1 MHWCARTLCNRAVV
15 RYFHLESNR
24 WLGHDVSPGEKYGS
38 AIHVKMSKLF
48 TRPAGVVVAC
58 TVGNAVSVTPMV
70 YTVFGLFLIP
80 ISTEFNWPRASV
92 SFVLFIIAVAGAISY
107 PIIGRLIDRHGA
119 RPVIL
124 TGNVLFAASVA
135 CVSLVEASRL
145 QFYSAYALIGITAAI
160 PSSVMFTKVIAGWFD
175 QNRGLFL
182 GIAGGLGNGVGAALS
197 PLFAYA
203 LLSHYGWRVGFQG
216 IGAAIILIGFPA
228 LYLLLKDPPQTT
240 ARAEAGSPEDT
251 GGLTLA
257 EAGSPE
263 DTGGLTL
270 AEAGRPEDTG
280 GLTLAEAGP
289 PEDTGGLTLAEALKT
304 RTFWIILAAI
314 ALGAGCMTAIFAHVV
329 PMLLDR
335 GVPAEQATTV
345 LATFSLVT
353 AGWQIGMGY
362 MLDRIPK
369 PWIAA
374 PFYLLA
380 LVGLVLLESTSS
392 YPLLLLSG
400 MLMGL
405 GLGTEYGV
413 LPYFLSRYFGV
424 KHYGAISGSMYAVIV
439 LTQGL
444 TPFLMDLVFDMT
456 GAYDSAIF
464 AICIG
469 LVAGAVLITRLIPFH
484 AVLGGRAKSVLH
496 S

>member
-1 MHWCARTLCNRAVV
+1 MAMPNL
-15 RYFHLESNR
+15 L
-24 WLGHDVSPGEKYGS
+24 
-38 AIHVKMSKLF
+38 SKPLF
-48 TRPAGVVVAC
+48 SRPTGVVVAC
-58 TVGNAVSVTPMV
+58 TVGNGVSVTPMV

-80 ISTEFNWPRASV
+80 IATEFGWPRAGV
-92 SFVLFIIAVAGAISY
+92 SFVLLIIAIAGAIGY
-107 PIIGRLIDRHGA
+107 PIVGRLIDRYGA

-135 CVSLVEASRL
+135 SVSLVEASRL

-175 QNRGLFL
+175 QRRGLFL
-182 GIAGGLGNGVGAALS
+182 GIAGGLGNGLGAALS
-197 PLFAYA
+197 PLFVYA
-203 LLSHYGWRVGFQG
+203 LISSYGWRAGFQG
-216 IGAAIILIGFPA
+216 IGAAIILIGFPV
-228 LYLLLKDPPQTT
+228 LYLLLRDPPRDVSRSATEHLEKT
-240 ARAEAGSPEDT
+240 A
-251 GGLTLA
+251 GL
-257 EAGSPE
+257 S
-263 DTGGLTL
+263 
-270 AEAGRPEDTG
+270 
-280 GLTLAEAGP
+280 
-289 PEDTGGLTLAEALKT
+289 LAEALKT
-304 RTFWIILAAI
+304 STFWIILAAI

-335 GVPAEQATTV
+335 GVSAGQATTV

-362 MLDRIPK
+362 MLDRIPR

-380 LVGLVLLESTSS
+380 LAGLILLESASS

-413 LPYFLSRYFGV
+413 LPYFLSRYFGTR
-424 KHYGAISGSMYAVIV
+424 HYGAISGSMYGVIV

-444 TPFLMDLVFDMT
+444 TPFLMDIVFDVT
-456 GAYDSAIF
+456 GNYDIAII

-469 LVAGAVLITRLIPFH
+469 LVLGAILITRLLPFH
-484 AVLGGRAKSVLH
+484 VVLSARRNP
-496 S
+496 

>member
-1 MHWCARTLCNRAVV
+1 MAM
-15 RYFHLESNR
+15 SN
-24 WLGHDVSPGEKYGS
+24 LLNKP
-38 AIHVKMSKLF
+38 LF
-48 TRPAGVVVAC
+48 SRPAGVVIAC
-58 TVGNAVSVTPMV
+58 TVGNGVSVTPMV

-80 ISTEFNWPRASV
+80 IATEFGWPRAGV
-92 SFVLFIIAVAGAISY
+92 SFVLLIIAIAGAIGY
-107 PIIGRLIDRHGA
+107 PIVGRMIDRYGA

-124 TGNVLFAASVA
+124 MGNVLFAASVA
-135 CVSLVEASRL
+135 SVSLVEASRI

-175 QNRGLFL
+175 QRRGLFL
-182 GIAGGLGNGVGAALS
+182 GIAGGLGNGIGAALS
-197 PLFAYA
+197 PLFVYV
-203 LLSHYGWRVGFQG
+203 LISSYGWRAGFQG
-216 IGAAIILIGFPA
+216 LGAVIVLIGFPV
-228 LYLLLKDPPQTT
+228 LYLLLKDPPQDVSRT
-240 ARAEAGSPEDT
+240 ATEHLEKTAGF
-251 GGLTLA
+251 
-257 EAGSPE
+257 
-263 DTGGLTL
+263 
-270 AEAGRPEDTG
+270 
-280 GLTLAEAGP
+280 
-289 PEDTGGLTLAEALKT
+289 TLAEALKT
-304 RTFWIILAAI
+304 STFWIILAAI

-335 GVPAEQATTV
+335 GVSARQATTV

-362 MLDRIPK
+362 MLDRIPR

-380 LVGLVLLESTSS
+380 LAGLILLESTSS

-413 LPYFLSRYFGV
+413 LPYFLSRYFGTR
-424 KHYGAISGSMYAVIV
+424 HYGAISGSMYGVIV

-444 TPFLMDLVFDMT
+444 TPFLMDIVFDVT
-456 GAYDSAIF
+456 GNYDIAII

-469 LVAGAVLITRLIPFH
+469 LVVGAILITRLLPFH
-484 AVLGGRAKSVLH
+484 AVLSARRNP
-496 S
+496 

>member
-1 MHWCARTLCNRAVV
+1 MAMPNL
-15 RYFHLESNR
+15 L
-24 WLGHDVSPGEKYGS
+24 
-38 AIHVKMSKLF
+38 SKPLF
-48 TRPAGVVVAC
+48 SRPTGVVVAC
-58 TVGNAVSVTPMV
+58 TVGNGVSVTPMV

-80 ISTEFNWPRASV
+80 IATEFGWPRAGV
-92 SFVLFIIAVAGAISY
+92 SFVLLIIAIAGAIGY
-107 PIIGRLIDRHGA
+107 PIVGRLIDRYGA

-135 CVSLVEASRL
+135 SVSLAEASRL

-175 QNRGLFL
+175 QRRGLFL
-182 GIAGGLGNGVGAALS
+182 GIAGGLGNGIGAALS
-197 PLFAYA
+197 PLFVYA
-203 LLSHYGWRVGFQG
+203 LISSYGWRAGFQG
-216 IGAAIILIGFPA
+216 IGAAIILIGFPV
-228 LYLLLKDPPQTT
+228 LYLLLRDPPQGVSRSATEHLEKT
-240 ARAEAGSPEDT
+240 AGF
-251 GGLTLA
+251 
-257 EAGSPE
+257 
-263 DTGGLTL
+263 
-270 AEAGRPEDTG
+270 
-280 GLTLAEAGP
+280 
-289 PEDTGGLTLAEALKT
+289 TLAEALKT
-304 RTFWIILAAI
+304 STFWIILAAI

-335 GVPAEQATTV
+335 GVSARQATTV

-362 MLDRIPK
+362 MLDRIPR

-380 LVGLVLLESTSS
+380 LAGLILLESASS

-413 LPYFLSRYFGV
+413 LPYFLSRYFGTR
-424 KHYGAISGSMYAVIV
+424 HYGAISGSMYGVIV

-444 TPFLMDLVFDMT
+444 TPFLMDIVFDVT
-456 GAYDSAIF
+456 GNYDIAII

-469 LVAGAVLITRLIPFH
+469 LVLGAILITRLLPFH
-484 AVLGGRAKSVLH
+484 VVLSARRIP
-496 S
+496 

>member
-1 MHWCARTLCNRAVV
+1 M
-15 RYFHLESNR
+15 
-24 WLGHDVSPGEKYGS
+24 
-38 AIHVKMSKLF
+38 
-48 TRPAGVVVAC
+48 
-58 TVGNAVSVTPMV
+58 TPMV

-80 ISTEFNWPRASV
+80 IATEFGWPRAGV
-92 SFVLFIIAVAGAISY
+92 SFVLLIIAIAGAIGY
-107 PIIGRLIDRHGA
+107 PIVGRLIDRYGA

-135 CVSLVEASRL
+135 SVSLAEASRI

-175 QNRGLFL
+175 QRRGLFL
-182 GIAGGLGNGVGAALS
+182 GIVGGLGNGIGAALS
-197 PLFAYA
+197 PLFVYA
-203 LLSHYGWRVGFQG
+203 LISSYGWRAGFQG
-216 IGAAIILIGFPA
+216 IGAAIILIGFPV
-228 LYLLLKDPPQTT
+228 LYLLLRDPPQGVSRT
-240 ARAEAGSPEDT
+240 ATEHLEKTAGLS
-251 GGLTLA
+251 LTK
-257 EAGSPE
+257 
-263 DTGGLTL
+263 
-270 AEAGRPEDTG
+270 
-280 GLTLAEAGP
+280 
-289 PEDTGGLTLAEALKT
+289 ALRT
-304 RTFWIILAAI
+304 STFWIILAAI

-335 GVPAEQATTV
+335 GVSARQATTV

-362 MLDRIPK
+362 MLDRIPR

-380 LVGLVLLESTSS
+380 LAGLILLESTSS

-400 MLMGL
+400 LLMGL

-413 LPYFLSRYFGV
+413 LPYFLSRYFGTR
-424 KHYGAISGSMYAVIV
+424 HYGAISGSMYGVIV

-444 TPFLMDLVFDMT
+444 TPFLMDLVFDVT
-456 GAYDSAIF
+456 GTYDIAII

-469 LVAGAVLITRLIPFH
+469 LVLGAILITRLLPFH
-484 AVLGGRAKSVLH
+484 TVLSTRRYLGSE
-496 S
+496 

>member
-1 MHWCARTLCNRAVV
+1 MRAS
-15 RYFHLESNR
+15 LTS
-24 WLGHDVSPGEKYGS
+24 LGKS
-38 AIHVKMSKLF
+38 LF

-58 TVGNAVSVTPMV
+58 TVGNGVSVTPMV

-80 ISTEFNWPRASV
+80 IATEFGWPRAGV
-92 SFVLFIIAVAGAISY
+92 SFVLLIIAIAGAIGY
-107 PIIGRLIDRHGA
+107 PIVGRMIDRYGA

-135 CVSLVEASRL
+135 SVSLTEASRL

-175 QNRGLFL
+175 QRRGLFL
-182 GIAGGLGNGVGAALS
+182 GIAGGLGNGIGAALS
-197 PLFAYA
+197 PLFVYA
-203 LLSHYGWRVGFQG
+203 LISSYGWRVGFQG
-216 IGAAIILIGFPA
+216 LGAAIILIGFPV
-228 LYLLLKDPPQTT
+228 LYLLLRDPPQGVSRSATEHLEKT
-240 ARAEAGSPEDT
+240 A
-251 GGLTLA
+251 GL
-257 EAGSPE
+257 S
-263 DTGGLTL
+263 LT
-270 AEAGRPEDTG
+270 
-280 GLTLAEAGP
+280 
-289 PEDTGGLTLAEALKT
+289 EALKT
-304 RTFWIILAAI
+304 HTFWIILAAI

-335 GVPAEQATTV
+335 GVPAGQATTV

-362 MLDRIPK
+362 MLDRIPR

-380 LVGLVLLESTSS
+380 LAGLILLESTSS

-413 LPYFLSRYFGV
+413 LPYFLSRYFGTR
-424 KHYGAISGSMYAVIV
+424 HYGAISGSMYGVIV

-444 TPFLMDLVFDMT
+444 TPFLMDLVFDIT
-456 GAYDSAIF
+456 GTYDLAIIV
-464 AICIG
+464 ICIG
-469 LVAGAVLITRLIPFH
+469 LVAGAILITRLLPFD
-484 AVLGGRAKSVLH
+484 AVLSARRNP
-496 S
+496 

>member
-1 MHWCARTLCNRAVV
+1 MARLT
-15 RYFHLESNR
+15 S
-24 WLGHDVSPGEKYGS
+24 LGNS
-38 AIHVKMSKLF
+38 LF
-48 TRPAGVVVAC
+48 TRPTGVVVAC
-58 TVGNAVSVTPMV
+58 TVGNGVSVTPMV

-80 ISTEFNWPRASV
+80 IATEFGWPRAGV
-92 SFVLFIIAVAGAISY
+92 SFVLLIIAIAGAIGY
-107 PIIGRLIDRHGA
+107 PIVGRMIDRYGA

-135 CVSLVEASRL
+135 SVSLTEASRI

-175 QNRGLFL
+175 QRRGLFL
-182 GIAGGLGNGVGAALS
+182 GIAGGLGNGIGAALS
-197 PLFAYA
+197 PLFVYT
-203 LLSHYGWRVGFQG
+203 LISSYGWRAGFQG
-216 IGAAIILIGFPA
+216 IGAAIILIGFPV
-228 LYLLLKDPPQTT
+228 LYLLLRDPPRGVSRSATEHLEKT
-240 ARAEAGSPEDT
+240 A
-251 GGLTLA
+251 GL
-257 EAGSPE
+257 S
-263 DTGGLTL
+263 LT
-270 AEAGRPEDTG
+270 
-280 GLTLAEAGP
+280 
-289 PEDTGGLTLAEALKT
+289 EALRT
-304 RTFWIILAAI
+304 STFWIILAAI

-335 GVPAEQATTV
+335 GVSARQATTV

-362 MLDRIPK
+362 MLDRIPR

-380 LVGLVLLESTSS
+380 LAGLILLESTSS

-413 LPYFLSRYFGV
+413 LPYFLSRYFGTR
-424 KHYGAISGSMYAVIV
+424 HYGAISGSMYGVIV

-444 TPFLMDLVFDMT
+444 TPFLMDLVFDVT
-456 GAYDSAIF
+456 GNYDIAII
-464 AICIG
+464 AICVG
-469 LVAGAVLITRLIPFH
+469 LVLGAILITRLLPFH
-484 AVLGGRAKSVLH
+484 TVLSTRRYLGSE
-496 S
+496 

>member
-1 MHWCARTLCNRAVV
+1 MDMASPT
-15 RYFHLESNR
+15 S
-24 WLGHDVSPGEKYGS
+24 LGKS
-38 AIHVKMSKLF
+38 LF

-58 TVGNAVSVTPMV
+58 TVGNGVSVTPMV

-80 ISTEFNWPRASV
+80 IATEFGWPRAGV
-92 SFVLFIIAVAGAISY
+92 SFVLLIIAIAGAIGY
-107 PIIGRLIDRHGA
+107 PIVGRMIDRYGA

-135 CVSLVEASRL
+135 SVSLTEASRI

-175 QNRGLFL
+175 QRRGLFL
-182 GIAGGLGNGVGAALS
+182 GIVGGLGNGIGAALS
-197 PLFAYA
+197 PLFVYA
-203 LLSHYGWRVGFQG
+203 LISSYGWRAGFQG
-216 IGAAIILIGFPA
+216 IGAAIILIGFPV
-228 LYLLLKDPPQTT
+228 LYLLLRDPPRGVSRSATEHLERT
-240 ARAEAGSPEDT
+240 A
-251 GGLTLA
+251 GL
-257 EAGSPE
+257 S
-263 DTGGLTL
+263 LT
-270 AEAGRPEDTG
+270 
-280 GLTLAEAGP
+280 
-289 PEDTGGLTLAEALKT
+289 EALRT
-304 RTFWIILAAI
+304 STFWIILAAI

-335 GVPAEQATTV
+335 GVSARQATTV

-362 MLDRIPK
+362 MLDRIPR

-380 LVGLVLLESTSS
+380 LAGLILLESTSS

-413 LPYFLSRYFGV
+413 LPYFLSRYFGTR
-424 KHYGAISGSMYAVIV
+424 HYGAISGSMYGVIV

-444 TPFLMDLVFDMT
+444 TPFLMDLIFDVT
-456 GAYDSAIF
+456 GNYDIAII
-464 AICIG
+464 AICVG
-469 LVAGAVLITRLIPFH
+469 LVLGAILITRLLPFH
-484 AVLGGRAKSVLH
+484 TVLSTRRYLG
-496 S
+496 

>member
-1 MHWCARTLCNRAVV
+1 MRAS
-15 RYFHLESNR
+15 LTS
-24 WLGHDVSPGEKYGS
+24 LGKS
-38 AIHVKMSKLF
+38 LF

-58 TVGNAVSVTPMV
+58 TVGNGVSVTPMV

-80 ISTEFNWPRASV
+80 IATEFGWPRAGV
-92 SFVLFIIAVAGAISY
+92 SFVLLIIAIAGAIGY
-107 PIIGRLIDRHGA
+107 PIVGRLIDRYGA

-135 CVSLVEASRL
+135 SVSLAEASRI

-175 QNRGLFL
+175 QRRGLFL
-182 GIAGGLGNGVGAALS
+182 GIVGGLGNGIGAALS
-197 PLFAYA
+197 PLFVYA
-203 LLSHYGWRVGFQG
+203 LISSYGWRAGFQG
-216 IGAAIILIGFPA
+216 IGAAIILIGFPV
-228 LYLLLKDPPQTT
+228 LYLLLRDPPQGVSRT
-240 ARAEAGSPEDT
+240 ATEHLEKTAGLS
-251 GGLTLA
+251 LT
-257 EAGSPE
+257 
-263 DTGGLTL
+263 
-270 AEAGRPEDTG
+270 
-280 GLTLAEAGP
+280 
-289 PEDTGGLTLAEALKT
+289 EAL
-304 RTFWIILAAI
+304 RTSAFWIILAAI

-335 GVPAEQATTV
+335 GVSARQATTV

-362 MLDRIPK
+362 MLDRIPR

-380 LVGLVLLESTSS
+380 LAGLILLESTSS

-400 MLMGL
+400 LLMGL

-413 LPYFLSRYFGV
+413 LPYFLSRYFGTR
-424 KHYGAISGSMYAVIV
+424 HYGAISGSMYGVIV

-444 TPFLMDLVFDMT
+444 TPFLMDLVFDVT
-456 GAYDSAIF
+456 GTYDIAII

-469 LVAGAVLITRLIPFH
+469 LVLGAILITRLLPFH
-484 AVLGGRAKSVLH
+484 TVLSTRRYLGSE
-496 S
+496 

>member
-1 MHWCARTLCNRAVV
+1 MARLT
-15 RYFHLESNR
+15 S
-24 WLGHDVSPGEKYGS
+24 LGKS
-38 AIHVKMSKLF
+38 LF

-58 TVGNAVSVTPMV
+58 TVGNGVSVTPMV

-80 ISTEFNWPRASV
+80 IATEFGWPRAGV
-92 SFVLFIIAVAGAISY
+92 SFVLLIIAIAGAIGY
-107 PIIGRLIDRHGA
+107 PIVGRLIDRYGA

-135 CVSLVEASRL
+135 SVSLAEASRI

-175 QNRGLFL
+175 QRRGLFL
-182 GIAGGLGNGVGAALS
+182 GIAGGLGNGIGAALS
-197 PLFAYA
+197 PLFVYA
-203 LLSHYGWRVGFQG
+203 LISSYGWRAGFQG
-216 IGAAIILIGFPA
+216 IGAAIILIGFPV
-228 LYLLLKDPPQTT
+228 LYLLLRDPPQGVSRSATEHLEKT
-240 ARAEAGSPEDT
+240 A
-251 GGLTLA
+251 GL
-257 EAGSPE
+257 S
-263 DTGGLTL
+263 
-270 AEAGRPEDTG
+270 
-280 GLTLAEAGP
+280 
-289 PEDTGGLTLAEALKT
+289 LAEALKT
-304 RTFWIILAAI
+304 STFWIIMAAI

-335 GVPAEQATTV
+335 GVPAGQATTV

-362 MLDRIPK
+362 MLDRIPR

-380 LVGLVLLESTSS
+380 LAGLILLESASS

-413 LPYFLSRYFGV
+413 LPYFLSRYFGTR
-424 KHYGAISGSMYAVIV
+424 HYGAISGSMYGVIV

-444 TPFLMDLVFDMT
+444 TPFLMDLVFDAT
-456 GAYDSAIF
+456 GNYDIAII

-469 LVAGAVLITRLIPFH
+469 LVLGAILITRLLPFH
-484 AVLGGRAKSVLH
+484 AVLSERKNP
-496 S
+496 

>member
-1 MHWCARTLCNRAVV
+1 MARLT
-15 RYFHLESNR
+15 S
-24 WLGHDVSPGEKYGS
+24 LGKS
-38 AIHVKMSKLF
+38 LF

-58 TVGNAVSVTPMV
+58 TVGNGVSVTPMV

-80 ISTEFNWPRASV
+80 IATEFGWPRAGV
-92 SFVLFIIAVAGAISY
+92 SFVLLIIAIAGAIGY
-107 PIIGRLIDRHGA
+107 PIVGRLIDRYGA

-124 TGNVLFAASVA
+124 TGNVLFAASVVS
-135 CVSLVEASRL
+135 VSLVEASRL

-175 QNRGLFL
+175 QRRGLFL
-182 GIAGGLGNGVGAALS
+182 GIVGGLGNGIGAALS
-197 PLFAYA
+197 PLFVYA
-203 LLSHYGWRVGFQG
+203 LISSYGWRAGFQG
-216 IGAAIILIGFPA
+216 IGAAIILIGFPV
-228 LYLLLKDPPQTT
+228 LYLLLRDPPQGVSRSATEHLEKT
-240 ARAEAGSPEDT
+240 A
-251 GGLTLA
+251 GL
-257 EAGSPE
+257 S
-263 DTGGLTL
+263 
-270 AEAGRPEDTG
+270 
-280 GLTLAEAGP
+280 
-289 PEDTGGLTLAEALKT
+289 LAEALKT
-304 RTFWIILAAI
+304 STFWIIMAAI

-335 GVPAEQATTV
+335 GVPAGQATTV

-362 MLDRIPK
+362 MLDRIPR

-380 LVGLVLLESTSS
+380 LAGLILLESTSS

-413 LPYFLSRYFGV
+413 LPYFLSRYFGTR
-424 KHYGAISGSMYAVIV
+424 HYGAISGSMYGVIV

-444 TPFLMDLVFDMT
+444 TPFLMDLVFDVT
-456 GAYDSAIF
+456 GNYDIAII
-464 AICIG
+464 AICVG
-469 LVAGAVLITRLIPFH
+469 LVLGAILITRLLPFH
-484 AVLGGRAKSVLH
+484 TVLSERKNP
-496 S
+496 

>member
-1 MHWCARTLCNRAVV
+1 MRAS
-15 RYFHLESNR
+15 LTS
-24 WLGHDVSPGEKYGS
+24 LGKS
-38 AIHVKMSKLF
+38 LF
-48 TRPAGVVVAC
+48 TRPTGVVVAC
-58 TVGNAVSVTPMV
+58 TVGNGVSVTPMV

-80 ISTEFNWPRASV
+80 IATEFGWPRAGV
-92 SFVLFIIAVAGAISY
+92 SFVLLIIAIAGAIGY
-107 PIIGRLIDRHGA
+107 PIVGRMIDRYGA

-135 CVSLVEASRL
+135 SVSLTEASRI

-175 QNRGLFL
+175 QRRGLFL
-182 GIAGGLGNGVGAALS
+182 GIAGGLGNGIGAALS
-197 PLFAYA
+197 PLFVYA
-203 LLSHYGWRVGFQG
+203 LISSYGWRAGFQG
-216 IGAAIILIGFPA
+216 IGAAIILIGFPV
-228 LYLLLKDPPQTT
+228 LYLLLRDPPQGVSRSATEHLERT
-240 ARAEAGSPEDT
+240 A
-251 GGLTLA
+251 GL
-257 EAGSPE
+257 S
-263 DTGGLTL
+263 
-270 AEAGRPEDTG
+270 
-280 GLTLAEAGP
+280 
-289 PEDTGGLTLAEALKT
+289 LAEALKT
-304 RTFWIILAAI
+304 STFWIILAAI

-335 GVPAEQATTV
+335 GVSARQATTV

-362 MLDRIPK
+362 MLDRIPR

-380 LVGLVLLESTSS
+380 LAGLILLESTSS

-413 LPYFLSRYFGV
+413 LPYFLSRYFGTR
-424 KHYGAISGSMYAVIV
+424 HYGAISGSMYGVIV

-444 TPFLMDLVFDMT
+444 TPFLMDLVFDVT
-456 GAYDSAIF
+456 GNYDIAII
-464 AICIG
+464 AICVG
-469 LVAGAVLITRLIPFH
+469 LVLGAILITRLLPFH
-484 AVLGGRAKSVLH
+484 AMLSERRNP
-496 S
+496 

>member
-1 MHWCARTLCNRAVV
+1 MNMARPT
-15 RYFHLESNR
+15 S
-24 WLGHDVSPGEKYGS
+24 LGKS
-38 AIHVKMSKLF
+38 LF

-58 TVGNAVSVTPMV
+58 TVGNGVSVTPMV

-80 ISTEFNWPRASV
+80 IATEFGWPRAGV
-92 SFVLFIIAVAGAISY
+92 SFVLLIIAIAGAIGY
-107 PIIGRLIDRHGA
+107 PIVGRMIDRYGA

-135 CVSLVEASRL
+135 SVSLTEASRI

-175 QNRGLFL
+175 QRRGLFL
-182 GIAGGLGNGVGAALS
+182 GIAGGLGNGIGAALS
-197 PLFAYA
+197 PLFVYA
-203 LLSHYGWRVGFQG
+203 LISSYGWRAGFQG
-216 IGAAIILIGFPA
+216 IGAAIILIGFPV
-228 LYLLLKDPPQTT
+228 LYLLLRDPPRGVSRSATEHLEKT
-240 ARAEAGSPEDT
+240 A
-251 GGLTLA
+251 GL
-257 EAGSPE
+257 S
-263 DTGGLTL
+263 LT
-270 AEAGRPEDTG
+270 
-280 GLTLAEAGP
+280 
-289 PEDTGGLTLAEALKT
+289 EALRT
-304 RTFWIILAAI
+304 STFWIILAAI

-335 GVPAEQATTV
+335 GVSARQATTV

-362 MLDRIPK
+362 MLDRIPR

-380 LVGLVLLESTSS
+380 LAGLILLESTSS

-413 LPYFLSRYFGV
+413 LPYFLSRYFGTR
-424 KHYGAISGSMYAVIV
+424 HYGAISGSMYGVIV

-444 TPFLMDLVFDMT
+444 TPFLMDLVFDVT
-456 GAYDSAIF
+456 GNYDIAII
-464 AICIG
+464 AICVG
-469 LVAGAVLITRLIPFH
+469 LVLGAILITRLLPFH
-484 AVLGGRAKSVLH
+484 TVLSTRRYLGSE
-496 S
+496 

>member
-1 MHWCARTLCNRAVV
+1 MDMASPT
-15 RYFHLESNR
+15 S
-24 WLGHDVSPGEKYGS
+24 LGKS
-38 AIHVKMSKLF
+38 LF

-58 TVGNAVSVTPMV
+58 TVGNGVSVTPMV

-80 ISTEFNWPRASV
+80 IATEFGWPRAGV
-92 SFVLFIIAVAGAISY
+92 SFVLLIIAIAGAIGY
-107 PIIGRLIDRHGA
+107 PIVGRLIDRYGA

-135 CVSLVEASRL
+135 SVSLAEASRI

-175 QNRGLFL
+175 QRRGLFL
-182 GIAGGLGNGVGAALS
+182 GIVGGLGNGIGAALS
-197 PLFAYA
+197 PLFVYA
-203 LLSHYGWRVGFQG
+203 LISSYGWRAGFQG
-216 IGAAIILIGFPA
+216 IGAAIILIGFPV
-228 LYLLLKDPPQTT
+228 LYLLLRDPPQGVSRSATEHLEKT
-240 ARAEAGSPEDT
+240 A
-251 GGLTLA
+251 GL
-257 EAGSPE
+257 S
-263 DTGGLTL
+263 LT
-270 AEAGRPEDTG
+270 
-280 GLTLAEAGP
+280 
-289 PEDTGGLTLAEALKT
+289 EALRT
-304 RTFWIILAAI
+304 STFWIILAAI

-335 GVPAEQATTV
+335 GVPARQATTV
-345 LATFSLVT
+345 LVTFSLVT

-362 MLDRIPK
+362 MLDRIPR

-380 LVGLVLLESTSS
+380 LAGLILLESTSS

-400 MLMGL
+400 LLMGL

-413 LPYFLSRYFGV
+413 LPYFLSRYFGTR
-424 KHYGAISGSMYAVIV
+424 HYGAISGSMYGVIV

-444 TPFLMDLVFDMT
+444 TPFLMDLVFDVT
-456 GAYDSAIF
+456 GTYDIAII

-469 LVAGAVLITRLIPFH
+469 LVLGAILITRLLPFH
-484 AVLGGRAKSVLH
+484 TVLSTRRYLGSE
-496 S
+496 

>member
-1 MHWCARTLCNRAVV
+1 MAQPTLFNK
-15 RYFHLESNR
+15 
-24 WLGHDVSPGEKYGS
+24 P
-38 AIHVKMSKLF
+38 LF
-48 TRPAGVVVAC
+48 SRPTGVVVAC
-58 TVGNAVSVTPMV
+58 TVGNGVSVTPMV

-80 ISTEFNWPRASV
+80 IATEFDWSRSAV

-107 PIIGRLIDRHGA
+107 PIVGRLIDRYGA

-135 CVSLVEASRL
+135 SVSLVEASRF
-145 QFYSAYALIGITAAI
+145 QFYTAYALIGICAAI

-175 QNRGLFL
+175 QRRGLFL
-182 GIAGGLGNGVGAALS
+182 GIVGGLGNGIGAALS
-197 PLFAYA
+197 PLFVFA
-203 LLSHYGWRVGFQG
+203 LISSYGWRAGFQG
-216 IGAAIILIGFPA
+216 IGAAIILVGFPV
-228 LYLLLKDPPQTT
+228 LYLLLRDPPQGVARTETEHLEKT
-240 ARAEAGSPEDT
+240 A
-251 GGLTLA
+251 GL
-257 EAGSPE
+257 S
-263 DTGGLTL
+263 
-270 AEAGRPEDTG
+270 
-280 GLTLAEAGP
+280 
-289 PEDTGGLTLAEALKT
+289 LAEALKT

-335 GVPAEQATTV
+335 GVPAAQATTV

-362 MLDRIPK
+362 MLDRFPR

-380 LVGLVLLESTSS
+380 LAGLILLESTNS

-413 LPYFLSRYFGV
+413 LPYFLSRYFGTR
-424 KHYGAISGSMYAVIV
+424 HYGAISGSMYGVIV

-444 TPFLMDLVFDMT
+444 TPFLMDLVFDVT
-456 GAYDSAIF
+456 GTYDPAIIV
-464 AICIG
+464 ICIG
-469 LVAGAVLITRLIPFH
+469 LVAGAILITRLLPFH
-484 AVLGGRAKSVLH
+484 AVLGKINTVI
-496 S
+496 